1 MAENLEELKV
11 VLKRVVNKILA
22 TEKICIALNFQVW
35 IVIMSGYYL
44 IIAPLEKIPI
54 WLTLCY
60 WITGAVVFVYISRS
74 IWRKATLLISEGN
87 IRKINIGILISWIIA
102 SILGWFLVPSVLDAQ
117 FLQRLAVGLLSFLSL
132 GVFGMIITIYLNT
145 KKIAVEM
152 IPATA
157 IPALLI
163 PAVFLV
169 KGNPMDFAGM
179 CAVFSYG
186 TTVILYI
193 YRAFK
198 VA

>member
-1 MAENLEELKV
+1 MAEDLEELKE
-11 VLKRVVNKILA
+11 VLKRVVGKILA
-22 TEKICIALNFQVW
+22 TEKILHSLNFQIW

-44 IIAPLEKIPI
+44 IIAPLEKIPV
-54 WLTLCY
+54 WLTICY
-60 WITGAVVFVYISRS
+60 WTVGTIVFIYITRS
-74 IWRKATLLISEGN
+74 VWRRVSLLISEGN
-87 IRKINIGILISWIIA
+87 IRGINVGILISWIIA
-102 SILGWFLVPSVLDAQ
+102 SILGWFLVPSMLDAQ

-132 GVFGMIITIYLNT
+132 GVLGMMITIYLNT
-145 KKIAVEM
+145 KRIAIEM
-152 IPATA
+152 IPAAA

-163 PAVFLV
+163 PAVFFV

-186 TTVILYI
+186 TTVIIYI